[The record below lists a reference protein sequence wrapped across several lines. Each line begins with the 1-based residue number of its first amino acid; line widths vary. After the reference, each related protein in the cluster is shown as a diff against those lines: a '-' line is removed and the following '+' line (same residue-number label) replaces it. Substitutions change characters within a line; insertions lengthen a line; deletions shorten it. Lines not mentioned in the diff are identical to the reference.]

1 LKLFFLKFKCLNSFL
16 LKIGGKDVYSK
27 KLEEAELGYTY
38 DDFLLVPNASYIEAK
53 DVDTKA
59 KVSRNFELNIPIIS
73 SAMDTVTESELAI
86 ALAQQGGLGVIHRNM
101 TLEQQVDQVKKVKM
115 SGDLTIKDVVTIS
128 PKSSINA
135 VKAIMDEEEV
145 SGLPVIE
152 DEKLVGIISRRDI
165 KPFLNTTT
173 DKKVEEI
180 MTTDVVTIE
189 EPITPSKALEL
200 AYENK
205 VERLPVIRDGKLA
218 GIVTI
223 RDILNHKK
231 YPNAAR
237 DKKGRFLV
245 AAAAGPFDLE
255 RAMALDEAGAD
266 IIAVDCAHAHNM
278 NVVKFAKTMKDN
290 LDADLIMGNIA
301 TPEAAEDLIAQD
313 VDGLKVG
320 IGPGSMC
327 TTRIIA
333 GVGVPQLTAISK
345 VADVAREYGIP
356 VIADGGLR
364 YSGDM
369 AKALGA
375 GADLVML
382 GNLLA
387 GTYESPGDVVVMNG
401 RKYKQYRGMGS
412 MGAMTGGFS
421 GGADRYFQEI
431 KGPMKHSKLVPE
443 GVEGAV
449 PYKGTINEVVFQLVG
464 GLKASMGY
472 CGAKD
477 IEKMKEVAR
486 FVRITSSGIKES
498 HPHDLLITNESP
510 NYPNLE

>member
-1 LKLFFLKFKCLNSFL
+1 MF
-16 LKIGGKDVYSK
+16 SK
-27 KLEEAELGYTY
+27 KIKEAELGYTY
-38 DDFLLVPNASYIEAK
+38 DDFLLVPNASFVEAN
-53 DVDTKA
+53 DVDTKS
-59 KVSRNFELNIPIIS
+59 KVSANFHLNIPIIS
-73 SAMDTVTESELAI
+73 SAMDTVTESEMAI
-86 ALAQQGGLGVIHRNM
+86 AIAQVGGLGVIHRNM
-101 TLEQQVDQVKKVKM
+101 TIEQQIIEVEKVKI
-115 SGDLTIKDVVTIS
+115 SGDLTITDVVTIN
-128 PKSSINA
+128 PDSSLSE
-135 VKAIMDEEEV
+135 VKDIMEQESV

-152 DEKLVGIISRRDI
+152 NEKVIGIVSKRDI
-165 KPFLNTTT
+165 KPITSFH
-173 DKKVEEI
+173 DKKVKDI
-180 MTTDVVTIE
+180 MTSDVVTIE
-189 EPITPSKALEL
+189 ESTTPHEALDI

-205 VERLPVIRDGKLA
+205 VERLPVVKDEKLV

-223 RDILNHKK
+223 RDILNYKK
-231 YPNAAR
+231 YPNASR
-237 DKKGRFLV
+237 DKKGRLLV
-245 AAAAGPFDLE
+245 AAATGPFDLN
-255 RAMALDEAGAD
+255 RAMALDEAGVD
-266 IIAVDCAHAHNM
+266 ILAVDCAHAHNM

-290 LDADLIMGNIA
+290 IDADLIVGNIA
-301 TPEAAEDLIAQD
+301 TSQAGEDLISQG

-333 GVGVPQLTAISK
+333 GVGVPQLTAISN
-345 VADVAREYGIP
+345 VADIANEYDVP

-364 YSGDM
+364 YSGDI

-375 GADLVML
+375 GADIVML

-412 MGAMTGGFS
+412 MGAMTGGFG

-431 KGPMKHSKLVPE
+431 KGHMKHSKLVPE

-449 PYKGTINEVVFQLVG
+449 PYKGTIDEVIFQLVG

-472 CGAKD
+472 CGAKN
-477 IEKMKEVAR
+477 IKTMKDVAK
-486 FVRITSSGIKES
+486 FLRITSSGIKES